1 MKKVMFILATII
13 LTVILVGCNDEVKDK
28 GEIPTKPFTVN
39 SYLDSNAVYEGNS
52 KLTVSGESDAN
63 VVIHLELISKNN
75 KTVDA
80 YETTVNEKNLSWS
93 ITFDTPRPTDD
104 NYKIRIRDAH
114 STYVYEYTN
123 IRFGYLWLV
132 AGDGF
137 INYPIELSEDEKYNS
152 LDEISFYEVSSN
164 SHWLTNSEKLTNV
177 SSFDLEFARLLQK
190 KLKAPIGIIVGDEH
204 STLIEE
210 WLPLDA
216 ASSIGS
222 IYNYLQNLGKYNENP
237 NYGDACYLFEKEL
250 KHLKGLSLSG
260 IIWNQGEKQAELFN
274 NKQYEKIYFQMLTS
288 IIQKWC
294 SYFNTDK
301 MVLLQTPSNYDK
313 YTNRLRYIQNIAANY
328 YRFVEIIPTFD
339 LYVKENDKIIDVDVD
354 SVASR
359 TVEIITGSKRVS
371 SYANL
376 ILDINEDDI
385 VDQIKI
391 EFDNVKNIN
400 VIDSETINYLVV
412 KYQDEKLGLIT
423 LDIVPKVD
431 GNYLIFDLSY
441 ETEITDENGG
451 IVKVTNYYNKS
462 LISIE
467 FGQVENLE
475 NINIFNE
482 DMIPILPFI
491 IEIE

>member
-164 SHWLTNSEKLTNV
+164 
-177 SSFDLEFARLLQK
+177 
-190 KLKAPIGIIVGDEH
+190 
-204 STLIEE
+204 
-210 WLPLDA
+210 
-216 ASSIGS
+216 
-222 IYNYLQNLGKYNENP
+222 
-237 NYGDACYLFEKEL
+237 
-250 KHLKGLSLSG
+250 
-260 IIWNQGEKQAELFN
+260 
-274 NKQYEKIYFQMLTS
+274 
-288 IIQKWC
+288 
-294 SYFNTDK
+294 
-301 MVLLQTPSNYDK
+301 
-313 YTNRLRYIQNIAANY
+313 
-328 YRFVEIIPTFD
+328 
-339 LYVKENDKIIDVDVD
+339 
-354 SVASR
+354 
-359 TVEIITGSKRVS
+359 
-371 SYANL
+371 
-376 ILDINEDDI
+376 
-385 VDQIKI
+385 
-391 EFDNVKNIN
+391 
-400 VIDSETINYLVV
+400 
-412 KYQDEKLGLIT
+412 
-423 LDIVPKVD
+423 
-431 GNYLIFDLSY
+431 
-441 ETEITDENGG
+441 
-451 IVKVTNYYNKS
+451 
-462 LISIE
+462 
-467 FGQVENLE
+467 
-475 NINIFNE
+475 
-482 DMIPILPFI
+482 
-491 IEIE
+491 